1 MGVLSLDTVVMKKE
15 EAERDLEEGNNQ
27 VEKNRKKEKEDLN
40 HIDIETDDDDEEEEE
55 EEEEEEMKKFDEA
68 KLKDKPLDKNNS
80 NEFKV
85 NMLQTLN
92 PTNPLR
98 IVIQG
103 ASQVPIPPPSTDHRH
118 QMQSRHVP
126 QPHPHPNTPPQQNQV
141 LEIPTLNSTTYTNRI
156 SLFIFLVHMVAV
168 IGLQGYLGYIA
179 IEGIIKPGEIQR
191 KETKILKYWLP
202 QVEGAAILSII
213 IAFTW
218 QKAMRTWPSLTLK
231 LILWCSFVTSLAA
244 GILLLVFQ
252 KPSTDVVGVAL
263 IAFAIG
269 NGLYACWVSQRIRFT
284 AQVLEKSLEPVCKF
298 RDLNQPTY
306 WMLGLGFIYIT
317 LWVFAIIGALNFYFP
332 PLVIIGLV
340 LSLAWTAEVLRNVAN
355 ITVSRVIALYY
366 LRGMQCSTGF
376 CFQRALSTNLGSAC
390 LGSLF
395 VPAIE
400 ALRIIARG
408 LNLLEGEDEFMFS
421 CAHCCLRVMDSIFR
435 FGNSWAFVQIAAYG
449 KGFVRASQDTWALF
463 ERIDNM
469 EQVVDADITSSVC
482 FLTGVCSGSI
492 CVIVTASWTFTVHK
506 DYTATVSLLAFFLGY
521 LLTRIGMALPHA
533 CVSCYYV
540 CYAEN
545 PRGTLFGET
554 IPKRLDL
561 IKNDRDI
568 VVPTPRVP
576 RRFRD

>member
-1 MGVLSLDTVVMKKE
+1 MGVLSSDTVVMKKE
-15 EAERDLEEGNNQ
+15 EAERDLEEGKKQ
-27 VEKNRKKEKEDLN
+27 VEKNRKYEKEDLN
-40 HIDIETDDDDEEEEE
+40 HIDIETDDDDD
-55 EEEEEEMKKFDEA
+55 EEEEMKKFDET
-68 KLKDKPLDKNNS
+68 KLKDKSLDKNNNN

-126 QPHPHPNTPPQQNQV
+126 QPHPHPNTPPQHNQV

-213 IAFTW
+213 LAFTW

-231 LILWCSFVTSLAA
+231 LILWCSFSTSLAA

-252 KPSTDVVGVAL
+252 KPSTDGVGVAL

-435 FGNSWAFVQIAAYG
+435 YGNSWAFVQIAAYG

-545 PRGTLFGET
+545 PHGTLFGDT
-554 IPKRLDL
+554 INERLNL

>member
-1 MGVLSLDTVVMKKE
+1 MGVLSSDTVVMKKE

-27 VEKNRKKEKEDLN
+27 VEKNRKNEKEDLN
-40 HIDIETDDDDEEEEE
+40 HIDIETDDDEE

-68 KLKDKPLDKNNS
+68 KLKDKSADKNNN

-213 IAFTW
+213 LAFTW

-231 LILWCSFVTSLAA
+231 LILWCSFSTSLAA

-252 KPSTDVVGVAL
+252 KPSTDGVGVAL

-435 FGNSWAFVQIAAYG
+435 YGNSWAFVQIAAYG

-469 EQVVDADITSSVC
+469 ELVVDADITSSVC

-506 DYTATVSLLAFFLGY
+506 DYTATVSLLSFFLGY

-545 PRGTLFGET
+545 PRGTLFGDT

>member
-1 MGVLSLDTVVMKKE
+1 VVMKKG

-27 VEKNRKKEKEDLN
+27 VEKNRKNEKDDLN
-40 HIDIETDDDDEEEEE
+40 HIGIETDDDDDD
-55 EEEEEEMKKFDEA
+55 EEEEMKKFDE
-68 KLKDKPLDKNNS
+68 
-80 NEFKV
+80 V

-92 PTNPLR
+92 LTNPLR

-103 ASQVPIPPPSTDHRH
+103 ASQVHIPPPSTDHRH
-118 QMQSRHVP
+118 QTQSRHVP
-126 QPHPHPNTPPQQNQV
+126 PPHPHPHPNTPPQQNGRDDNV
-141 LEIPTLNSTTYTNRI
+141 ASERDDVASERDDVSLRANIILSPTIATLNSKTYTNRI

-168 IGLQGYLGYIA
+168 IGLEGYLGYIA

-191 KETKILKYWLP
+191 KEGKILKYWLP

-213 IAFTW
+213 LAFTW

-231 LILWCSFVTSLAA
+231 LILWCSFFTSLAA
-244 GILLLVFQ
+244 GIVLLVFQ
-252 KPSTDVVGVAL
+252 KPSTDGVGVAL

-284 AQVLEKSLEPVCKF
+284 AEVLERSLEPVCKF
-298 RDLNQPTY
+298 RDLNQPTC

-317 LWVFAIIGALNFYFP
+317 LWV
-332 PLVIIGLV
+332 
-340 LSLAWTAEVLRNVAN
+340 SHLAWTAEVLRNVAN

-366 LRGMQCSTGF
+366 LRGVQCSTGF

-400 ALRIIARG
+400 ALRIISKG
-408 LNLLEGEDEFMFS
+408 LNLLEGEDESF
-421 CAHCCLRVMDSIFR
+421 MDSIFR
-435 FGNSWAFVQIAAYG
+435 YGNSWAFVQIAAYG
-449 KGFVRASQDTWALF
+449 KDFVKESQDTWRLF

-482 FLTGVCSGSI
+482 FLTGACSGFI

-506 DYTATVSLLAFFLGY
+506 DYTATVSVLAFFLGY

-533 CVSCYYV
+533 CVSCSYA

-545 PRGTLFGET
+545 P
-554 IPKRLDL
+554 
-561 IKNDRDI
+561 
-568 VVPTPRVP
+568 
-576 RRFRD
+576 